1 MKPPTQAN
9 VPIFL
14 NSSDVEQ
21 LTGLKQ
27 FKAQAQWLE
36 RHGYRFDMNALG
48 RPVVLMSA
56 VREKLNPSVS
66 SSRQPNFDALY
77 NG

>member
-1 MKPPTQAN
+1 MTSPIKVN

-14 NSSDVEQ
+14 ASPDVEQ
-21 LTGLKQ
+21 LTGLKR
-27 FKAQAQWLE
+27 FKAQARWLA
-36 RHGYRFDMNALG
+36 RHGYKFDMNALG

-66 SSRQPNFDALY
+66 SSRQPNFEALY
-77 NG
+77 DG

>member
-1 MKPPTQAN
+1 MTSPSEAN
-9 VPIFL
+9 VPLFL
-14 NSSDVEQ
+14 NSSDVEK
-21 LTGLKQ
+21 LTGLKR
-27 FKAQAQWLE
+27 FKAQAKWLE

-56 VREKLNPSVS
+56 VGEKLNPSVS